1 MTKEK
6 KLNAYLVTL
15 IETMIDEATD
25 VLSKESPHKAIVT
38 DSARR
43 AHAFA
48 ALFIAK
54 MNYDAGRLSLSD
66 EAPILDHALKSTK
79 VYFSIEEDVGP
90 YLLAFEPYDSK
101 DDGIK
106 KVSFAEYENY
116 KDRLDMSLK
125 LSPSEDGFVRKIAKE
140 AVEKIIL
147 NYCEEVKAR
156 IPFAAQNVMMIQSY
170 RGFLK
175 DFQKTAD
182 IENTGFLKV
191 KKFEDFLA
199 KKQEFVLSSTEI
211 SNSLK
216 KNVFSQIFEKNKD
229 SDLSL
234 EF

>member
-1 MTKEK
+1 MTREQ

-25 VLSKESPHKAIVT
+25 VLSKESPHNAIVT

-54 MNYDAGRLSLSD
+54 MNYDAGQLSLSD
-66 EAPILDHALKSTK
+66 EAPRLDSILNCAR
-79 VYFSIEEDVGP
+79 VYFSPEEKVGP
-90 YLLAFEPYDSK
+90 FMLAFEIN
-101 DDGIK
+101 DDKG
-106 KVSFAEYENY
+106 VSFAEYETF
-116 KDRLDMSLK
+116 KDASDMSLG
-125 LSPSEDGFVRKIAKE
+125 LSQSEDELVRKIAKE
-140 AVEKIIL
+140 SVEKVIL
-147 NYCEEVKAR
+147 NYCEKVKAR

-170 RGFLK
+170 REFLK

-182 IENTGFLKV
+182 IEKTGFLKV

-211 SNSLK
+211 TNSLK
-216 KNVFSQIFEKNKD
+216 KNAFSQIFEKNKD

>member
-1 MTKEK
+1 MTREQ

-25 VLSKESPHKAIVT
+25 VLSKESPHNAIVT

-54 MNYDAGRLSLSD
+54 MNYDAGQLSLSD
-66 EAPILDHALKSTK
+66 EAPRLDSILNCAR
-79 VYFSIEEDVGP
+79 VYFSPEEKVGP
-90 YLLAFEPYDSK
+90 FMLAFEIN
-101 DDGIK
+101 DDKG
-106 KVSFAEYENY
+106 VSFAEYETV
-116 KDRLDMSLK
+116 KDASDMSLG
-125 LSPSEDGFVRKIAKE
+125 LSQSEDELVRKIAKE
-140 AVEKIIL
+140 SVEKVIL
-147 NYCEEVKAR
+147 NYCEKVKAR

-170 RGFLK
+170 REFLK

-182 IENTGFLKV
+182 IEKTGFLKV

-211 SNSLK
+211 TNSLK
-216 KNVFSQIFEKNKD
+216 KNAFSQIFEKNKD